1 MSKNDDIYEIIS
13 MNIKKYRKE
22 IKITQRELAELTDYS
37 DEFIRRIESKKAK
50 KNFSIATI
58 YHISLALGIPVGL
71 LFIKDKESVYSDK

>member
-1 MSKNDDIYEIIS
+1 MNKYEDIYKATRLEP
-13 MNIKKYRKE
+13 IKN
-22 IKITQRELAELTDYS
+22 ITQRELAELTDYS

>member
-58 YHISLALGIPVGL
+58 YHISLALGIPVGK

>member
-1 MSKNDDIYEIIS
+1 

-22 IKITQRELAELTDYS
+22 IKITQRELAEITEYS
-37 DEFIRRIESKKAK
+37 EEFIRRIESKKAK

-58 YHISLALGIPVGL
+58 YDISLALGIPVGK

>member
-1 MSKNDDIYEIIS
+1 

-50 KNFSIATI
+50 KNFSIATV
-58 YHISLALGIPVGL
+58 YHISLALGIPVGR

>member
-37 DEFIRRIESKKAK
+37 DEFIRRIDSKKAK

-58 YHISLALGIPVGL
+58 YHISLALGIPVGK

>member
-37 DEFIRRIESKKAK
+37 DEFIRKIESKKAK

-58 YHISLALGIPVGL
+58 YHISLALGIPVGK